1 MQLFKKKDI
10 HINFRQPKYIL
21 PAFLYLP
28 LLLVGYAV
36 TSMFAEPE
44 EAKAAQR
51 SDYIQSDLPEANI
64 SADLGD
70 KESNIE
76 DQYGMISDSTAM
88 SNVENDNDSVNKKL
102 DYQSRYSGRELELLQ
117 QQQNDQKELQQLR
130 AMQSRVHRNTSS
142 GGGGFSSPI
151 SESDIKRVQQKRRQ
165 NAFGQLEDD
174 LYGDDSDNP
183 MKSFYDSNGF
193 DANGRPLRNGSRKG
207 NGSGVSQG
215 NTDESIPS
223 SVQEVKEKPLA
234 VTKAKSASDYF
245 NTIRPGKT
253 QSSLIT
259 AIIDEN
265 IKAVEG
271 SRIRLRLLDDIDI
284 EGLIVKKGTYI
295 YAIMGGFGSQRVH
308 GTIQSILVG
317 DEIVHISL
325 SMYDTD
331 GLEGLYV
338 PESSFRETSKELLE
352 SATDNPGSLTNSYGS
367 SQNTLKTWGNQV
379 IQNVSQKVMNSL
391 QRRIRKNRV
400 LLKYGTRVYLI
411 NSSPESGNNSR
422 PRRGPQQTNDTSN
435 R

>member
-10 HINFRQPKYIL
+10 HINFRQPKYIF

-36 TSMFAEPE
+36 TSMFADPE
-44 EAKAAQR
+44 ESKTVQR

-130 AMQSRVHRNTSS
+130 AMQSRVHRNTST

-151 SESDIKRVQQKRRQ
+151 SEYDIKRVQQKRRQ
-165 NAFGQLEDD
+165 NAFVQLEDD
-174 LYGDDSDNP
+174 LYGDDSDDPTKPFYNP
-183 MKSFYDSNGF
+183 NGV
-193 DANGRPLRNGSRKG
+193 DANGNPLRNGSRKG
-207 NGSGVSQG
+207 YGVSQG
-215 NTDESIPS
+215 NTNESNPP
-223 SVQEVKEKPLA
+223 SVQEIKEKPLA
-234 VTKAKSASDYF
+234 VTKAKGSSDYF

-331 GLEGLYV
+331 GLEGLYI

-367 SQNTLKTWGNQV
+367 SQNALKTWGNQV
-379 IQNVSQKVMNSL
+379 VQNVSQKVMNSL
-391 QRRIRKNRV
+391 QRRVRKNRV

-411 NSSPESGNNSR
+411 NSSPDSGNNSR
-422 PRRGPQQTNDTSN
+422 SRRGPQQTNDTSN

>member
-10 HINFRQPKYIL
+10 HINFRQPKYIF

-44 EAKAAQR
+44 ETKAAQR
-51 SDYIQSDLPEANI
+51 NDYIQSDLPEANI

-76 DQYGMISDSTAM
+76 DQYGIISDSTAM

-130 AMQSRVHRNTSS
+130 AMQSRVHRNTSN

-151 SESDIKRVQQKRRQ
+151 SESDIKRVQRKRRQ

-183 MKSFYDSNGF
+183 MKPFYNPNGF
-193 DANGRPLRNGSRKG
+193 DANGNPLRNGSRKG
-207 NGSGVSQG
+207 NGVSQG

-234 VTKAKSASDYF
+234 VTKAKASSDYF

-331 GLEGLYV
+331 GLEGLYI

-367 SQNTLKTWGNQV
+367 SQNALKTWGNQV
-379 IQNVSQKVMNSL
+379 VQNVSQKVMNSL
-391 QRRIRKNRV
+391 QRRVRKNRV

-422 PRRGPQQTNDTSN
+422 PRRGTQQTNDTSN

>member
-10 HINFRQPKYIL
+10 YVNFRQPKYIF

-44 EAKAAQR
+44 EAKAAQQN
-51 SDYIQSDLPEANI
+51 DFIQSDLPAANI

-88 SNVENDNDSVNKKL
+88 SSVENDNDSVNKKL
-102 DYQSRYSGRELELLQ
+102 DYQSRYSDRELELLQ
-117 QQQNDQKELQQLR
+117 QQQNDQRELQQLR
-130 AMQSRVHRNTSS
+130 AMQNRVQRNTSNGS
-142 GGGGFSSPI
+142 GGFSSPI

-165 NAFGQLEDD
+165 DAFDQLEED

-183 MKSFYDSNGF
+183 MKSFYNSNGV
-193 DANGRPLRNGSRKG
+193 DANGIPLRYGNRKG
-207 NGSGVSQG
+207 SSVSQD
-215 NTDESIPS
+215 NTNESTS
-223 SVQEVKEKPLA
+223 SAQEVKEKPLS
-234 VTKAKSASDYF
+234 VTKAKSESDYF
-245 NTIRPGKT
+245 NTIRSGKK

-265 IKAVEG
+265 LKAVEG

-295 YAIMGGFGSQRVH
+295 YAIMDGFGTQRVH

-331 GLEGLYV
+331 GLEGLYI

-352 SATDNPGSLTNSYGS
+352 SVTDNPGSLTNSYGS
-367 SQNTLKTWGNQV
+367 SQDALKTWGNQV
-379 IQNVSQKVMNSL
+379 LQNASQKVMNSL
-391 QRRIRKNRV
+391 QRKIRKNRV

-422 PRRGPQQTNDTSN
+422 SRRGIQQTNDTTN

>member
-10 HINFRQPKYIL
+10 HINFRQPKYIF

-44 EAKAAQR
+44 ESKTVQR

-88 SNVENDNDSVNKKL
+88 SSVENDNDSVNKKL

-130 AMQSRVHRNTSS
+130 AMQSRVHRNTST

-165 NAFGQLEDD
+165 NAFGQLEED
-174 LYGDDSDNP
+174 LYGDNSDDP

-193 DANGRPLRNGSRKG
+193 DANGRPLRNSSRKG
-207 NGSGVSQG
+207 NGNGVSQG

-223 SVQEVKEKPLA
+223 PVQEVKEKPLA
-234 VTKAKSASDYF
+234 VTKAKAESDYF
-245 NTIRPGKT
+245 NTIRSGKT

-331 GLEGLYV
+331 GLEGLYI

-367 SQNTLKTWGNQV
+367 SQNALKTWGNQV
-379 IQNVSQKVMNSL
+379 VQNVSQKVMNSL
-391 QRRIRKNRV
+391 QRRVRKNRV

-422 PRRGPQQTNDTSN
+422 SRRGNPQSDNTFE